1 MRFRHISSL
10 VQVRLAGRGIGVAC
24 GEVGCPREICGEG
37 GGPPTYCSDK
47 HSLLELH
54 VAACGKTNMWELAES
69 LSYDGPLELLSM
81 WTYLFS
87 GGTLTT
93 PSAHAL
99 LGGGKARA
107 CRRVVL
113 PILA

>member
-1 MRFRHISSL
+1 M
-10 VQVRLAGRGIGVAC
+10 VARMKSA
-24 GEVGCPREICGEG
+24 ERVAVH
-37 GGPPTYCSDK
+37 PTYCSDK

-54 VAACGKTNMWELAES
+54 VAACGKTNMWEFAES
-69 LSYDGPLELLSM
+69 LSYDGPMELLSM

-107 CRRVVL
+107 CRRLVL